1 MTRFM
6 HSFMAK
12 MKTKTNYPSDEKK
25 HNHREAFK
33 GHKTKKHFLNSVKDK
48 EASEEIKEET
58 VNYKEAE

>member
-1 MTRFM
+1 MTKFM
-6 HSFMAK
+6 DFFTAM

-58 VNYKEAE
+58 VNYKEVQ